1 MSDTVFLVN
10 PAAANGST
18 GRRWPEIAHRA
29 AAAGLEGDA
38 LISERRGQL
47 GELARDAA
55 ARGARLLV
63 VVGGDGS
70 INEVANGLVDLDDP
84 PAVALLPRGT
94 GGDFVRSFGIPAT
107 SSRASTSR
115 STARSGRSTSAASR
129 YRSWD
134 GHEASAVFA
143 NVASAGM
150 SGAIAQRANDTSKAL
165 GAKASYL
172 WATFAVFAGWS
183 AVETRLTVD
192 GETRSGRMFD
202 VVVANGRYFG
212 GGMKMCPEAEPDDG
226 LFDVVAIGDVTKRDL
241 VMTMPKIYRGT
252 HLPHPRAEAFRGR
265 VVTVETDEPV
275 PVELDGEQPG
285 TTPARFEVLPGA
297 LRLRVPP
304 EPAAADAGGLKLT
317 SAAGRTAGRQT
328 RRAATLLLERG
339 DLVLER
345 RDALLQL
352 VDPAHLLAELVDA
365 VA

>member
-1 MSDTVFLVN
+1 MTESVFLVN

-18 GRRWPEIAHRA
+18 GRRWPEIAHQA
-29 AAAGLEGDA
+29 AGVGLEGDA
-38 LISERRGQL
+38 LLSERRGHL
-47 GELARDAA
+47 GELAREAA
-55 ARGARLLV
+55 LDGARLLV

-70 INEVANGLVDLDDP
+70 INEVVNGLAGIESP
-84 PAVALLPRGT
+84 PAVALIPRGT
-94 GGDFVRSFGIPAT
+94 GGDLVRTFAIPNDIA
-107 SSRASTSR
+107 AA
-115 STARSGRSTSAASR
+115 ARVALTGDTQSIDLGRVD

-134 GHEASAVFA
+134 GSDGSALFA

-172 WATFAVFAGWS
+172 WATFAVFAKWS

-192 GETRSGRMFD
+192 GDSRDGPMFD

-212 GGMKMCPEAEPDDG
+212 GGMKMCPEAVPDDG
-226 LFDVVAIGDVTKRDL
+226 LLDVVTIGDVTKRDL

-252 HLPHPRAEAFRGR
+252 HLPHPKAEALRGR

-297 LRLRVPP
+297 LQLRVPP
-304 EPAAADAGGLKLT
+304 
-317 SAAGRTAGRQT
+317 Q
-328 RRAATLLLERG
+328 
-339 DLVLER
+339 
-345 RDALLQL
+345 LQ
-352 VDPAHLLAELVDA
+352 P
-365 VA
+365 